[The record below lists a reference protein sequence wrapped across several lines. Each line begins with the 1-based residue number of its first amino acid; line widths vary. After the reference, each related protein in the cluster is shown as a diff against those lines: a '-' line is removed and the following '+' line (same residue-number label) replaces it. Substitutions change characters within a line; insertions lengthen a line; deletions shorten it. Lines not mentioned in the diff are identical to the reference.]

1 MTYNIKLNSF
11 CLCVKDLSRAVT
23 FYENI
28 LGQKAVDEK
37 RGLFIYN
44 GIRICMYE
52 YKKYN
57 DSVVFGDNCL
67 LSFEVDNMES
77 FVNRLKELKIPIVFP
92 ITKIGDNYVLEF
104 RDSEGND
111 VEVYTKCN
119 MTSEKYK
126 FN

>member
-1 MTYNIKLNSF
+1 
-11 CLCVKDLSRAVT
+11 
-23 FYENI
+23 
-28 LGQKAVDEK
+28 
-37 RGLFIYN
+37 
-44 GIRICMYE
+44 MYE